1 MFDHAILA
9 YKTFSAHVTGER
21 FFTCV
26 QAHVPPQV
34 CFVVELLGAN
44 LTFVGL
50 VSLMFGHVL
59 LQKSKEKVQ
68 ICILECYLL

>member
-1 MFDHAILA
+1 MFDHAILP
-9 YKTFSAHVTGER
+9 YKTFSANITGER
-21 FFTCV
+21 FFACV

-34 CFVVELLGAN
+34 CLVVELLGAN

-59 LQKSKEKVQ
+59 LQKSKRKVNV
-68 ICILECYLL
+68 LTA